1 MLFHCKFVRNNPEEQ
16 SWFKSI
22 KKPLNDRTKE
32 YSVSTMSYIQGAEI
46 YNELCLTSG
55 AHPVM
60 GNVVATLGGDLRLL
74 GI

>member
-1 MLFHCKFVRNNPEEQ
+1 MLFHWKFVRNNPEEQ
-16 SWFKSI
+16 SSFKSI

-32 YSVSTMSYIQGAEI
+32 YSVSTMNYIQGAEI

-55 AHPVM
+55 PHPVM
-60 GNVVATLGGDLRLL
+60 GYVVASLGGDLRLL

>member
-60 GNVVATLGGDLRLL
+60 GYVIASLGGDLRLL